1 MYNHHSSLQ
10 AIQKLTSSTQAK
22 TELFLRIQTR
32 HFNFHKR
39 LTFTLFCQA
48 TNMICFYLA
57 SVSSTYNKSRFCL
70 ATSLNKA
77 SLVQKKPPPLWR
89 RFPLNEQGPCSRVCR
104 PDNCL
109 GPHSG
114 SSPRQMATPLKFFNG
129 CLLDTATTCDD
140 TLHSPQKVSPCFF
153 KYNAVSSIL
162 FPQKRKKKMSIFVL
176 YVCKSS
182 LLEIVMIYWGPQRP

>member
-22 TELFLRIQTR
+22 TEFFLRIQTR
-32 HFNFHKR
+32 HFNFHKQ

-57 SVSSTYNKSRFCL
+57 NVSSTYNKSHFCL
-70 ATSLNKA
+70 AMSLNKA
-77 SLVQKKPPPLWR
+77 SLVQKN
-89 RFPLNEQGPCSRVCR
+89 PLNEQGPCNRVCR
-104 PDNCL
+104 PDNCR

-153 KYNAVSSIL
+153 K
-162 FPQKRKKKMSIFVL
+162 
-176 YVCKSS
+176 
-182 LLEIVMIYWGPQRP
+182 